1 MGFQIKTNDGW
12 VTTMSDNS
20 ENFTKALQ
28 GVHGQKVCRV
38 AYTLNNDQPVLCT
51 IIGDQP
57 MFYMDFEE
65 DYADDESF
73 LDAEEL
79 AVLEREVSQLKREI
93 EEFERFTHSF
103 DEAEAKKMQD
113 MFSNNE
119 SICAAKTSESND
131 ITKASL
137 KQQLV
142 DVVSDSRV
150 GKAYLE
156 SAEAHNVKIIIS
168 GQVET
173 AFYDRK
179 SGEILINPNQ
189 EFESCVLL
197 LTRELRRHW
206 QHRQG
211 ALINPLLFQP
221 DNAILINRMQTA
233 DLTTSMIRVAWELQ
247 LSGHKNI
254 WERLENSPMADLA
267 RAFAHEAFIDFRT
280 INNGIASTAVFES
293 WFLSERCKVEDKQ
306 LIQKMLADYQGYVFE
321 GEEHINSVTAELIA
335 ALGSMPFGKN
345 YLAMH
350 AMTIMSDP
358 IFTDVR
364 DRSNANFLWFIKF
377 ERSFRETEQGLQKG
391 ESSSR
396 HDPHHGISS
405 NHFLGGNN
413 APAQAGQIVQFKP
426 QQNNAGKQ
434 TSKGLLEGQ
443 NKSVRQQD
451 SAASLSADDKVV
463 QLRHW
468 QTD

>member
-1 MGFQIKTNDGW
+1 
-12 VTTMSDNS
+12 
-20 ENFTKALQ
+20 
-28 GVHGQKVCRV
+28 
-38 AYTLNNDQPVLCT
+38 
-51 IIGDQP
+51 

-65 DYADDESF
+65 DYIEDESF

-93 EEFERFTHSF
+93 EDFERFSQSF
-103 DEAEAKKMQD
+103 DEVEAKKVQD
-113 MFSNNE
+113 LLSNTD
-119 SICAAKTSESND
+119 SICASASEETND
-131 ITKASL
+131 ITKAAL
-137 KQQLV
+137 KQKMI
-142 DVVSDSRV
+142 DVLSESRI
-150 GKAYLE
+150 GKAYLDV
-156 SAEAHNVKIIIS
+156 AEDYKVKIIIS
-168 GQVET
+168 GQIET

-189 EFESCVLL
+189 DFESCVLL

-221 DNAILINRMQTA
+221 DNAVLINRIQTA
-233 DLTTSMIRVAWELQ
+233 DLTTSMIRAAWELQ
-247 LSGHKNI
+247 LSGYKSI

-267 RAFAHEAFIDFRT
+267 RAFAHEAFMDFRT

-293 WFLSERCKVEDKQ
+293 WFLSERCKVEDKD

-321 GEEHINSVTAELIA
+321 GEEHIDSVTAELVA
-335 ALGSMPFGKN
+335 AIGSMPFGKN

-350 AMTIMSDP
+350 AMTIMTDP

-377 ERSFRETEQGLQKG
+377 ERSFRETEQGLQNG

-396 HDPHHGISS
+396 HDPHHGLST
-405 NHFLGGNN
+405 NHFRGENN
-413 APAQAGQIVQFKP
+413 GPAQAGQIVQFKP
-426 QQNNAGKQ
+426 QQNNAGKK
-434 TSKGLLEGQ
+434 TSKGLLDGQ
-443 NKSVRQQD
+443 SESVRQQD
-451 SAASLSADDKVV
+451 TQSSLQAEDKVI

-468 QTD
+468 QTEQ

>member
-1 MGFQIKTNDGW
+1 
-12 VTTMSDNS
+12 MSDS
-20 ENFTKALQ
+20 PENFTNGKNSIDGLQ
-28 GVHGQKVCRV
+28 GHKACRV
-38 AYTLNNDQPVLCT
+38 AYTLNNDQPVLCS
-51 IIGDQP
+51 IVGDQP

-65 DYADDESF
+65 DFIEEEESF

-93 EEFERFTHSF
+93 DDFERFSQSF
-103 DEAEAKKMQD
+103 DEAEEKRIQD
-113 MFSNNE
+113 FFSNTD
-119 SICAAKTSESND
+119 SICAEDQNKETQND
-131 ITKASL
+131 FSKASF
-137 KQQLV
+137 KQQLI
-142 DVVSDSRV
+142 DILSDSRI

-156 SAEAHNVKIIIS
+156 VAETYKVTITISAQI
-168 GQVET
+168 ET
-173 AFYDRK
+173 SFYDRK

-189 EFESCVLL
+189 DFESAVLL

-221 DNAILINRMQTA
+221 DNAILINRIQTA

-254 WERLENSPMADLA
+254 WERLENSSMADLA

-293 WFLSERCKVEDKQ
+293 WFLSERCKVEDKE
-306 LIQKMLADYQGYVFE
+306 LIQNMLSDHQGYVFDGNDE
-321 GEEHINSVTAELIA
+321 SGAVTAELIA

-377 ERSFRETEQGLQKG
+377 ERSFRETERGLQNE
-391 ESSSR
+391 ESSSH
-396 HDPHHGISS
+396 HDYSHGSS
-405 NHFLGGNN
+405 TNRIQGDSN
-413 APAQAGQIVQFKP
+413 AFAQTGQIIQFKP
-426 QQNNAGKQ
+426 SQNNADKQ
-434 TSKGLLEGQ
+434 TSQGLFDEQ
-443 NKSVRQQD
+443 SRPVPQSETNV
-451 SAASLSADDKVV
+451 SLSSDEKII
-463 QLRHW
+463 QLRNW
-468 QTD
+468 QSE